1 MIATTEAKIWAE
13 KQSIEDV
20 SYLPESHQRYFNV
33 MSLVLFD
40 FPRALN
46 IDIMHYAFWFLICQ

>member
-20 SYLPESHQRYFNV
+20 SYIPESHQRYFNV

-46 IDIMHYAFWFLICQ
+46 LDIMHYAF